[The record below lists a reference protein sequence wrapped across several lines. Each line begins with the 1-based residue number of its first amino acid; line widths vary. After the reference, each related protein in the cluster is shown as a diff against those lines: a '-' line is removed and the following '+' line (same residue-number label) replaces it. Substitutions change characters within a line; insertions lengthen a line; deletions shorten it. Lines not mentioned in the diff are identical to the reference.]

1 MEKIERVFLGNSNP
15 SQLDDNLETS
25 GYASSSMNI
34 STNEDEENEGVE
46 TGLAESAEADD
57 QLSNV
62 LKAIEDETVEAE
74 TVEDKEKKRESDN
87 ATPTEVF
94 KVAASC
100 VT

>member
-15 SQLDDNLETS
+15 SQLYDNLETS

-94 KVAASC
+94 NVAASC

>member
-46 TGLAESAEADD
+46 TGLAEAAEADD
-57 QLSNV
+57 QLSSL

>member
-1 MEKIERVFLGNSNP
+1 MGSTNP

-25 GYASSSMNI
+25 DYASSSMNI
-34 STNEDEENEGVE
+34 STNEDEDAV
-46 TGLAESAEADD
+46 TGLAEDAEAEDH
-57 QLSNV
+57 LSTL
-62 LKAIEDETVEAE
+62 LKTIEDEKVEAE
-74 TVEDKEKKRESDN
+74 SVKDKEKKRESDN